1 MEGADMKNT
10 KSYLVMIGKVMV
22 AAFFLIAVMGIFS
35 NSYAKG
41 KHGSMKYNAS
51 IVPQFGTSVK
61 IPENLDVYFYGPADR
76 PYAVIGIIKGTPFDP
91 VMWEPISSDA
101 ENIGKWRYL
110 VESYNDMLRNPYW
123 GYDLY
128 GPDGKL
134 FGHWLSYER
143 RTVIKMSK
151 DNKLQV
157 YTPDERSR
165 ASEFDRGTN

>member
-1 MEGADMKNT
+1 MKNT
-10 KSYLVMIGKVMV
+10 KNYLAAIGKVMI
-22 AAFFLIAVMGIFS
+22 AAFFLVAVMGVFS
-35 NSYAKG
+35 ESYAKG
-41 KHGSMKYNAS
+41 KHGSMKYNAA
-51 IVPQFGTSVK
+51 IVPKFGTSVK
-61 IPENLDVYFYGPADR
+61 IPDNLDVYFYGPADR

-91 VMWEPISSDA
+91 VMWEPISSEA

-123 GYDLY
+123 GYDLLD
-128 GPDGKL
+128 PDGKL

-143 RTVIKMSK
+143 RTVIKVSK

-165 ASEFDRGTN
+165 ANEYSGGTN